1 MEIYFVRHGK
11 TQWNLEQR
19 FQGGQGD
26 SKLLPESLA
35 DIEKLGRYL
44 KGEHFKAVYASPLD
58 RARMTAQGLIDAA
71 GIRLPLHI
79 DERLREMNLGKLE
92 GMKYAEAEKLYPQE
106 IDNFWHHPDKY
117 DNSVVEGESYEHAM
131 ARGLD
136 FGREMAK
143 KYPKDSDK
151 VLVVSHGAVL
161 SAIMGALLGY
171 DPANLRKN
179 GVIYNTSVSILES
192 QENGPDFKLVKWSDV
207 TPLGHKMSE
216 TDGL

>member
-35 DIEKLGRYL
+35 DIQKLGSYL
-44 KGEHFKAVYASPLD
+44 KNTHFQGLYSSPLD
-58 RARMTAQGLIDAA
+58 RARMTAQGIADAA

-92 GMKYAEAEKLYPQE
+92 GMKYSEAEKLYPQE
-106 IDNFWHHPDKY
+106 IDNFWHHPDAY
-117 DNSVVEGESYEHAM
+117 DSTVVAGESYEHAM
-131 ARGLD
+131 ERGLD
-136 FGREMAK
+136 FGREMAR

-171 DPANLRKN
+171 DLANLRQN
-179 GVIYNTSVSILES
+179 GVIYNTSVSVLRS
-192 QENGPDFKLVKWSDV
+192 QETGADFKLVKWADV

>member
-106 IDNFWHHPDKY
+106 IGNFWHHPDKY
-117 DNSVVEGESYEHAM
+117 DSKVVDGESYEHAM

-143 KYPKDSDK
+143 KYPKDNDK

-171 DPANLRKN
+171 DLANLRKN

>member
-58 RARMTAQGLIDAA
+58 RARMTAQGLMDAA

-117 DNSVVEGESYEHAM
+117 DSKVVEGESYEHAM

-136 FGREMAK
+136 FGREMAE
-143 KYPKDSDK
+143 KYPKASDK

-161 SAIMGALLGY
+161 SAIMGTLLGY
-171 DPANLRKN
+171 DLADLRQN

-192 QENGPDFKLVKWSDV
+192 QEKGPDFKLVKWSDV
-207 TPLGHKMSE
+207 TPLEHKMSE

>member
-117 DNSVVEGESYEHAM
+117 DNTVVEGESYEHAM

-136 FGREMAK
+136 FGQEMAK

-171 DPANLRKN
+171 DLANLRQN
-179 GVIYNTSVSILES
+179 GVIYNTSVSVLAS
-192 QENGPDFKLVKWSDV
+192 QEKGPAFKLIKWSDV
-207 TPLGHKMSE
+207 TPLEHKMSE

>member
-44 KGEHFKAVYASPLD
+44 QGKHFKAVYASPLD
-58 RARMTAQGLIDAA
+58 RARMTAQGLMDAA
-71 GIRLPLHI
+71 GIRLPLHV

-106 IDNFWHHPDKY
+106 IDNF
-117 DNSVVEGESYEHAM
+117 
-131 ARGLD
+131 
-136 FGREMAK
+136 
-143 KYPKDSDK
+143 
-151 VLVVSHGAVL
+151 
-161 SAIMGALLGY
+161 
-171 DPANLRKN
+171 
-179 GVIYNTSVSILES
+179 
-192 QENGPDFKLVKWSDV
+192 
-207 TPLGHKMSE
+207 
-216 TDGL
+216 

>member
-1 MEIYFVRHGK
+1 M
-11 TQWNLEQR
+11 
-19 FQGGQGD
+19 
-26 SKLLPESLA
+26 PESLA

-44 KGEHFKAVYASPLD
+44 QGEHFKAVYASPLD

-117 DNSVVEGESYEHAM
+117 DNTVVEGESYEHAM

-136 FGREMAK
+136 FGQEMAK

-171 DPANLRKN
+171 DLANLRQN
-179 GVIYNTSVSILES
+179 GVIYNTSVSVLAS
-192 QENGPDFKLVKWSDV
+192 QEKGPAFKLVKWSDV
-207 TPLGHKMSE
+207 TPLEHKMSE

>member
-71 GIRLPLHI
+71 GIRQPLHI

-117 DNSVVEGESYEHAM
+117 DSKVVEGESYEHAM

-136 FGREMAK
+136 FGREMAE
-143 KYPKDSDK
+143 KYPKASDK

-161 SAIMGALLGY
+161 SAIMGTLLGY
-171 DPANLRKN
+171 DLADLRQN

-192 QENGPDFKLVKWSDV
+192 QEKGPVFKLVKWSDV
-207 TPLGHKMSE
+207 TPLEHKMSE

>member
-117 DNSVVEGESYEHAM
+117 DSKVVEGESYEHAM

-136 FGREMAK
+136 FGWEMAE
-143 KYPKDSDK
+143 KYPKASDK

-161 SAIMGALLGY
+161 SAIMGTLLGY
-171 DPANLRKN
+171 DLADLRQN

-192 QENGPDFKLVKWSDV
+192 QEKGPAFKLVKWSDV
-207 TPLGHKMSE
+207 TPLEHKMSE

>member
-44 KGEHFKAVYASPLD
+44 QGEHFKAVYASPLD

-117 DNSVVEGESYEHAM
+117 DTTVVEGESYEHAM

-136 FGREMAK
+136 FGQEMAK

-171 DPANLRKN
+171 DLANLRQN
-179 GVIYNTSVSILES
+179 GVIYNTSVSVLAS
-192 QENGPDFKLVKWSDV
+192 QEKGPAFKLVKWSDV
-207 TPLGHKMSE
+207 TPLEHKMSE

>member
-58 RARMTAQGLIDAA
+58 RARMTAQGLMDAA

-92 GMKYAEAEKLYPQE
+92 GMKYAEAEKLYPQQ

-117 DNSVVEGESYEHAM
+117 DSKVVEGESYEHAM

-136 FGREMAK
+136 FGREMAE
-143 KYPKDSDK
+143 KYPKASDK

-161 SAIMGALLGY
+161 SAIMGTLLGY
-171 DPANLRKN
+171 DLADLRQN

-192 QENGPDFKLVKWSDV
+192 QEKGPAFKLVKWSDV
-207 TPLGHKMSE
+207 TPLEHKMSE

>member
-106 IDNFWHHPDKY
+106 IDNFWHYPDKY
-117 DNSVVEGESYEHAM
+117 DSKVVEGESYKHAM

-136 FGREMAK
+136 FGREMAE
-143 KYPKDSDK
+143 KYPKASDK

-161 SAIMGALLGY
+161 SAIMGTLLGY
-171 DPANLRKN
+171 DLADLRQN

-192 QENGPDFKLVKWSDV
+192 QEKGPAFKLVKWSDV
-207 TPLGHKMSE
+207 TPLEHKMSE

>member
-106 IDNFWHHPDKY
+106 IDNFWHHLDKY
-117 DNSVVEGESYEHAM
+117 DSKVVEGESYEHAM

-136 FGREMAK
+136 FGREMAE
-143 KYPKDSDK
+143 KYPKASDK

-161 SAIMGALLGY
+161 SAIMGTLLGY
-171 DPANLRKN
+171 DLADLRQN

-192 QENGPDFKLVKWSDV
+192 QEKGPVFKLVKWSDV
-207 TPLGHKMSE
+207 TPLEHKMSE

>member
-58 RARMTAQGLIDAA
+58 RARMTAQGLMDAA

-117 DNSVVEGESYEHAM
+117 DSKVVEGESYEHAM

-136 FGREMAK
+136 FGREMAE
-143 KYPKDSDK
+143 KYPKASDK

-161 SAIMGALLGY
+161 SAIMGTLLGY
-171 DPANLRKN
+171 DLADLRQN

-192 QENGPDFKLVKWSDV
+192 QEKGPVFKLVKWSDV
-207 TPLGHKMSE
+207 TPLEHKMSE